1 MLELSIRK
9 LKRLSAI
16 TCGFVVAAAM
26 LAPVSMA
33 AVVYDGGAP
42 DGVNGNNVSSFVI
55 AQQFTLTNAATLQ
68 GLIFFGSSNINN
80 VPSQFGGTIGFR
92 ILLDNAGAPGTSQ
105 ALGSD
110 STVQLINNGTRNS
123 GTDEYRFLVN
133 LGSISLGVGAYWLAL
148 HEGTMGTASDNTII
162 FWDTTGSAPAGTP
175 NVQGTSDLSGLSGYS
190 AQNSVKLA
198 FQLLDA
204 PAYNAVPEPSTWVLM
219 LSAGGILLL
228 RRRRSCLCP

>member
-1 MLELSIRK
+1 MFELSIRK

-26 LAPVSMA
+26 LAPVGMA

-42 DGVNGNNVSSFVI
+42 DGVQGRRLSSLVI
-55 AQQFTLTNAATLQ
+55 ANQFTLTNAATLQ
-68 GLIFFGSSNINN
+68 GLIFFGSADIND

-110 STVQLINNGTRNS
+110 STVQLINNGTQNF

-133 LGSISLGVGAYWLAL
+133 LGSISLGAGTYWLAL
-148 HEGTMGTASDNTII
+148 HEGTMGTAYDGTDIY
-162 FWDTTGSAPAGTP
+162 WDTTGSAPAGTP
-175 NVQGTSDLSGLSGYS
+175 NAQETTTDLSGLSGYGASS
-190 AQNSVKLA
+190 ATLA

-204 PAYNAVPEPSTWVLM
+204 PAYNAVPEPSTCVLM

-228 RRRRSCLCP
+228 RRRR